1 MNTSDLARVNNI
13 GDQLELLYK
22 PLRLDPYNAPVNRD
36 EEKRALFTA
45 HAQAKSYHPQFTYN
59 PTPDGWEIP
68 LAEFLRVELRHG
80 NTEWDALLRLDA
92 ESTLEAV
99 KATTTHNPELITQHT
114 RKLHGDISL
123 ELIAAARNVLATTHV
138 ALEEKTVSAET
149 AAAVLRGGL
158 VKAGLTDWE
167 VLVDPAMVA
176 KMNVRSVEKQV
187 RVRQGEFFASEDI
200 QRLLVHEI
208 GTHVFRAVNGE
219 AQPLRLL
226 RMGFAG
232 YMTTEE
238 GMATFHEE
246 HYGLKSNKDRRTYA
260 LRVLAAYLSLTQGFF
275 EVFTYIA
282 EFTSR
287 DEAFAIVQ
295 RAKRGFTD
303 TGIPGSHVKDKVY
316 LEGFLQVSAYL
327 GKQPDHY
334 RYLMSGKVS
343 TDMIHLLEKLDKDG
357 ILLSPRCLPEM
368 LIDQVT

>member
-1 MNTSDLARVNNI
+1 MNHSEVVRLNQL

-36 EEKRALFTA
+36 EEKAALFAA
-45 HAQAKSYHPQFTYN
+45 HAQGRPYNPQFTYN
-59 PTPDGWEIP
+59 STPDRWERP
-68 LAEFLRVELRHG
+68 LAEFLRVELKHG
-80 NTEWDALLRLDA
+80 NTAWDALLISDA
-92 ESTLEAV
+92 EHTLKAV
-99 KATTTHNPELITQHT
+99 QATTTHDPNSITQHT
-114 RKLHGDISL
+114 LELHGDISL
-123 ELIAAARNVLATTHV
+123 ELIVAARNVLATTDI
-138 ALEEKTVSAET
+138 AREEKSVSAES
-149 AAAVLRGGL
+149 AAAVLQEGL
-158 VKAGLTDWE
+158 IKAGLTDWK

-176 KMNVRSVEKQV
+176 KMNVRSVEKEV

-260 LRVLAAYLSLTQGFF
+260 LRVLAAHLSLTQGFF
-275 EVFTYIA
+275 EVFTYIS

-303 TGIPGSHVKDKVY
+303 TSVPGSHVKDKVY
-316 LEGFLQVSAYL
+316 LEGFLEISDYL
-327 GKQPDHY
+327 EKHPEHY

-343 TDMIHLLEKLDKDG
+343 TSMIHLLEKLDVDG
-357 ILLSPRCLPEM
+357 VLTPPRCLPEM
-368 LIDQVT
+368 LINQST